1 MLMKFTKMQGIGN
14 DYVYVDVTKAP
25 LENAGEV
32 AKKVSDRHF
41 GIGSDGL
48 ILIASSKAA
57 DFRMIMY
64 NADGSEG
71 AMCGNGI
78 RCVGK
83 FVYDKGMTD
92 KEDLAIETKSGIKY
106 LHLTVRDGKVTQ
118 VRVDMGEPILEA
130 EKIPVKADKS
140 PVMSEPITVEGRD
153 YLMSAVS
160 MGNPH
165 CVVFIDSHPKDF
177 PLEEIG
183 PGFESHVRF
192 PDRVNTEFI
201 QVVDDHT
208 LNMRVWE
215 RGAAETLACGTG
227 ACAAAVAAILNGY
240 AKSPVLMH
248 LVGGDLTIEWE
259 GQGRPVYMT
268 GPAETVFE
276 GEIEV

>member
-165 CVVFIDSHPKDF
+165 CVVFIDGHPKDF

-227 ACAAAVAAILNGY
+227 ACAAAVAAVLNGY